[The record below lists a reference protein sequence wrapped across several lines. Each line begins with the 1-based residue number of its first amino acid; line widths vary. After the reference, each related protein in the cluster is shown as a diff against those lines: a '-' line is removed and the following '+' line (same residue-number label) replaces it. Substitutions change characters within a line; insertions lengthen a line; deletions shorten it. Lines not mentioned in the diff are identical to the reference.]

1 MLKVCVP
8 IVETTVEKARRSIE
22 KVQRLAD
29 LIELRIDYLEKPEIT
44 PLLTKNTIPFIV
56 TNRRKEEG
64 GRFHGDEASRLR
76 LLEEAL
82 DLGVDFID
90 VELST
95 RRSLLQRL
103 FKKRKGTKLILSF
116 HDFQGTPSRSKLES
130 IRREMLEYGADVTK
144 IVTLSHTYEDNLKT
158 LSLIP
163 RAREKG
169 QPIVAFCMGKKGR
182 MSRLFAPVMGA
193 AWTYGCIERD
203 RTSAPGQLTISE
215 MKEIWEKMAHSAAS
229 KPRIVD
235 QWGDNRTEPFRR
247 RPYAQCAR

>member
-29 LIELRIDYLEKPEIT
+29 LIELRIDYLEKPRIK
-44 PLLTKNTIPFIV
+44 PLLLGNDVPFIV
-56 TNRRKEEG
+56 TNRRREEG
-64 GRFHGDEASRLR
+64 GRYGSDEASRLC
-76 LLEEAL
+76 LLEEAI

-90 VELST
+90 VEWST

-103 FKKRKGTKLILSF
+103 FKRKEGTRIILSF
-116 HDFQGTPSRSKLES
+116 HDFRGTPSRSKLES
-130 IRREMLEYGADVTK
+130 IRRQMLEYGADVTK

-169 QPIVAFCMGKKGR
+169 QPIVAFCMGEKGR

-193 AWTYGCIERD
+193 AWTYGCMEKD

-215 MKEIWEKMAHSAAS
+215 MKEIWEKMAQSAAS